1 MAVQLSADV
10 LDRLKCTFVQEIFNK
25 IQETQLG
32 FNCTTYSDEELYTMM
47 NYVFIMESG
56 CTYDPCDI
64 DIFCSPIPAYVEIC
78 SSTEVA
84 ICNMDFEEVDPV
96 LCDIYNF
103 IELT

>member
-25 IQETQLG
+25 IQEVRLG
-32 FNCTTYSDEELYTMM
+32 FNCTIYSDEELYTMM

-64 DIFCSPIPAYVEIC
+64 NVFCSPMPATVEIC
-78 SSTEVA
+78 ANDDIIECDTLFS
-84 ICNMDFEEVDPV
+84 EVDPIV
-96 LCDIYNF
+96 CDTYNF
-103 IELT
+103 IEIT